1 MSVRNRRHRKEC
13 CWAMPKRGSR
23 CICITKIVP
32 FFIHTIG
39 KLDVHNTTP
48 FPTFHSIGSFVA
60 IDGRKSGG
68 RRALTGPA
76 CGAKARLMQ
85 NFLDCADR
93 PLSRRII
100 VCPPTLHSSL
110 LGPKILPLGQQT
122 EVQAA
127 NANANARR
135 RLP

>member
-1 MSVRNRRHRKEC
+1 
-13 CWAMPKRGSR
+13 
-23 CICITKIVP
+23 
-32 FFIHTIG
+32 
-39 KLDVHNTTP
+39 
-48 FPTFHSIGSFVA
+48 
-60 IDGRKSGG
+60 
-68 RRALTGPA
+68 
-76 CGAKARLMQ
+76 MQ
-85 NFLDCADR
+85 NFLDCAYC

-135 RLP
+135 RLPQFAKTVWGKGYSVLNLPLFVFRATRNGLIRYPRAPIRNSKYIQPVIVALAKPTLQRLLREKAGALSHRQIRVSISFERGQ